1 MKIVFAS
8 TPTQEEKIN
17 ELIQTF
23 YSAIF
28 PLYFSDDEIHTF
40 SQLKVL
46 YLTPEQTQVM
56 STLKTSYQVI
66 ASLQTLISILE
77 EPQSKHQY
85 QEMFRKNVMIIEE
98 FGLFFPFQ
106 FENFEVNNKLNENET
121 NLSIFSES
129 TNEYLI

>member
-28 PLYFSDDEIHTF
+28 PLYFSDDEINKF

-77 EPQSKHQY
+77 EPQSKYQY
-85 QEMFRKNVMIIEE
+85 KEMFQKNVMILEE
-98 FGLFFPFQ
+98 FELFFPFQ
-106 FENFEVNNKLNENET
+106 FENFEANHKLNASVT